1 MAEHH
6 LNRVRSRLR
15 IHAHRKV
22 RGLLDGEYSSLQPG
36 RSTEFND
43 LREYVRGDDVKDLDW
58 KASAR
63 TRTLLVRRYAAIRKL
78 TVLLVVGTGRSMAA
92 LNDIDVPK
100 RDLAVTVAGV
110 VGHLAVKHGDL
121 VALIH
126 GDGES
131 QHQLPPRGGEV
142 HLERCLAAVHDRTT
156 PRAGPTDLTTLLRYV
171 ARTVR
176 RRTVALVVCDEVML
190 DDEAVAALRRLHVQ
204 HEVLL
209 VTIGDLDPGV
219 EPARLSGRTLRDV
232 DTLDPVPVWALGDT
246 LLAAEYADRAS
257 ADAEAL
263 RRQLDG
269 LGIVHQHVHDHPSA
283 VTAVLRLLERHRRAG
298 RR

>member
-6 LNRVRSRLR
+6 LTRVRSRLR
-15 IHAHRKV
+15 VHAHRKV

-63 TRTLLVRRYAAIRKL
+63 ARTLLVRRYTAIRKL

-92 LNDIDVPK
+92 VNDVDVPK
-100 RDLAVTVAGV
+100 RDLAITVAGV
-110 VGHLAVKHGDL
+110 VGHLAVTHGDH
-121 VALIH
+121 VALAY
-126 GDGES
+126 GDRDS

-142 HLERCLAAVHDRTT
+142 HLERCLAAVDEATT
-156 PRAGPTDLTTLLRYV
+156 PEAGPTDLAALLRYV

-176 RRTVALVVCDEVML
+176 RRAVVLVVCDEVEL
-190 DDEAVAALRRLHVQ
+190 DEPVVAALRRLHAQ
-204 HEVLL
+204 HEVVM

-219 EPARLSGRTLRDV
+219 EPARLGGRPLRDV
-232 DTLDPVPVWALGDT
+232 DTAEPVPAWALGDPV
-246 LLAAEYADRAS
+246 LAAEYAAW
-257 ADAEAL
+257 AVAGAERL
-263 RRQLDG
+263 RRRLDG

-283 VTAVLRLLERHRRAG
+283 ITAVLRLLERHRRAG